1 MAPNTGQTKPMAA
14 RSEHG
19 RRRPVGGGR
28 VQRAAVTPEVA
39 SRALPRQQPAAAAAP
54 AAEWGAAAATPAR
67 SGSHLRRRCQNG
79 FSSSRG
85 GFQSRWHSLVN
96 CDYGDSTTSRFDSP
110 AAAVSWRGAGWGS
123 VEGEHRGGARAPLDG
138 SLWPTP
144 MPGAA
149 QERVMAPSPR
159 STAPRRRPATRR
171 RSASGTAQPRPCA
184 DGARRLV
191 LVPPLPHRSTSV
203 SGVRP
208 IHRTPPDLV
217 VGTVLNPHG
226 APSHTFFQRGCL
238 GLLLRSLRLQL
249 ADRARQLACL
259 HTVAFSTVKRAWAKR
274 GGAECTEAGRWS
286 CLRQLL
292 GQVFDRLVRV
302 APLLDRHPQPLR
314 RRGLPT

>member
-1 MAPNTGQTKPMAA
+1 MAA

-226 APSHTFFQRGCL
+226 GHHHTPFSSAAALVCSSAASACSSLIELASWRACTPWRSQRSKGL
-238 GLLLRSLRLQL
+238 GPKGAGWSAL
-249 ADRARQLACL
+249 
-259 HTVAFSTVKRAWAKR
+259 KR
-274 GGAECTEAGRWS
+274 GGGRACASSSARSSTAWS
-286 CLRQLL
+286 
-292 GQVFDRLVRV
+292 
-302 APLLDRHPQPLR
+302 A
-314 RRGLPT
+314 